1 MRSFLRSL
9 GLGLLVGLG
18 IANSVQAQ
26 SDAVLQA
33 LGQPLTRSITCRFN
47 YQNVGASVSVSP
59 VRKYWWAGLD
69 NTRELY
75 GQYLLGDLFLQRVD
89 YDPIGFPHSE
99 FETVFTGSMHV
110 VKMQHLGR
118 GRGVALLL
126 AHKGTLRLGTLS
138 VPARDP
144 QGINYA
150 VAWMNEQGRCT
161 RLQALATDNASSLSA
176 DTAGRAYVSFSRY
189 PNAYI
194 LQFGPTGDSLMLIEN
209 RQMMLISNVA
219 VTAAGDIVAVGSC
232 MEPGATVGGLV
243 VTDSI
248 FTYTSFIAGYSP
260 QGQGRWVHTV
270 HHGTCP
276 QERLMAMP
284 EGVVWMGSRIENMRI
299 AGQALPHPGTLFDG
313 FFSATFNPVT
323 GVLQSLVSGPDTG
336 RTAGI
341 EVGNPGLSSST
352 RGGADFNLK
361 GSPRFYGYR
370 LADSATP
377 YTQGTHMALHA
388 GSVVQG
394 RITSA
399 EAAPLFVT
407 GRSVYGLASDLV
419 QPAQQYGALM
429 GIVPGAD
436 TLRVYNG
443 YQSDTYSVA
452 STPDHYTLYLVPYA
466 RAVVTGVAPKVS
478 TELMLTPNPAN
489 DHLRWTGD
497 AKESTEIRL
506 RNCLGQIVYRAWLAA
521 GEQGMDL
528 PAGLPPGLYTLEWQE
543 AKSVRKG
550 RFLKI

>member
-1 MRSFLRSL
+1 M
-9 GLGLLVGLG
+9 GLGLLAWLG
-18 IANSVQAQ
+18 AASAVKAQ
-26 SDAVLQA
+26 SDAVLQP

-47 YQNVGASVSVSP
+47 YQSVGASVSISP
-59 VRKYWWAGLD
+59 DRKYWWAGLD

-89 YDPIGFPHSE
+89 YDPIGFPHPE

-194 LQFGPTGDSLMLIEN
+194 LQFGPTGDSLMRIEN
-209 RQMMLISNVA
+209 SQMMLISNVA
-219 VTAAGDIVAVGSC
+219 VTPAGDIVAVGSC
-232 MEPGATVGGLV
+232 MEAGATVGGLA

-270 HHGTCP
+270 RHGTCP
-276 QERLMAMP
+276 QERLIALP
-284 EGVVWMGSRIENMRI
+284 EGVVWMGSRIERMRI
-299 AGQALPHPGTLFDG
+299 AGQTLPHPGTFFDG

-336 RTAGI
+336 RAASI
-341 EVGNPGLSSST
+341 EAANPGLSSSA
-352 RGGADFNLK
+352 RAGADFNLK

-370 LADSATP
+370 LGDSTTP

-388 GSVVQG
+388 GSLMQG

-443 YQSDTYSVA
+443 YQSDTYPVA
-452 STPDHYTLYLVPYA
+452 SSPDHYTLYLIPYA
-466 RAVVTGVAPKVS
+466 RAVVTGVAPRVS
-478 TELMLTPNPAN
+478 AELMLTPNPAS
-489 DHLRWTGD
+489 DHLRWTE
-497 AKESTEIRL
+497 AVKEATEIRL
-506 RNCLGQIVYRAWLAA
+506 RNSVGQIAHRARLLA

-528 PAGLPPGLYTLEWQE
+528 PAGLPPGLYTLEWQDSK
-543 AKSVRKG
+543 AVRKG